1 MHDAQDDART
11 QEAPL
16 LWRTGEHTGAW
27 WEDAREIR
35 ARVEALPFLRLLAE
49 GTLEPEAFVEYIG
62 QDSFYLANYSRA
74 LAMLATRAPSAQ
86 AAEFWAGSAQTAVAA
101 ERVLHARL
109 IEDPALAGLPRPE
122 SPSPTTRGYMYTLL
136 AACAYE
142 PYEVGAAAVLPCFWI
157 YAQVG
162 LDLSARVA
170 RSAGR
175 RGTVEGGAGTGAS
188 TEAADGAESGFPTT
202 DAADTPT
209 VSGTADPA
217 AGHPYRQW
225 IAEYGDPAFVESTQ
239 RAIDLVEEAAAG
251 TTEAV
256 RHRMREVFLDA
267 SRYEEMFWDA
277 AHRRETWRR

>member
-1 MHDAQDDART
+1 MHDAQDDAQT

-16 LWRTGEHTGAW
+16 LWRTGEHTGSW

-74 LAMLATRAPSAQ
+74 LAMLATRAPSAE
-86 AAEFWAGSAQTAVAA
+86 AAEFWAGSAQTTVAA
-101 ERVLHARL
+101 ERVLHTRL
-109 IEDPALAGLPRPE
+109 IEDPALAGLSRPE
-122 SPSPTTRGYMYTLL
+122 APSPTTRGYMYTLL

-170 RSAGR
+170 RSADIRGR
-175 RGTVEGGAGTGAS
+175 AEDGAGTGGI
-188 TEAADGAESGFPTT
+188 T
-202 DAADTPT
+202 
-209 VSGTADPA
+209 DPA

-225 IAEYGDPAFVESTQ
+225 VAEYGDPAFVESTQ
-239 RAIDLVEEAAAG
+239 RAIALVEEAAAS

-256 RHRMREVFLDA
+256 RRRMREVFLDA

-277 AHRRETWRR
+277 AHRRETWHR